1 MNKNLVP
8 LKYIEVTIIMAHV
21 MKSRKYG
28 TEYGNI
34 YGLFDGISLQQ
45 EDVTPIVYL
54 LIVVYGELNMSNM
67 KSVMWFL

>member
-1 MNKNLVP
+1 
-8 LKYIEVTIIMAHV
+8 